1 MNHTNI
7 SSSSITSILFP
18 IFASY
23 KAVRTGDP
31 ADLAP
36 WLMYW
41 TTLSL
46 FLLVESQFYFIL
58 YWIPFYSWM
67 RLGVHLY
74 LVMPGKQG
82 SVYIYQAYVHPWLES
97 HERQIDDLIHQAHV
111 KGKAAGFD
119 AVTAA
124 IEYIRVNFLGGAPNQ
139 PPPPQAQGLSYS
151 ASLLSRFNMPSA
163 RPNAP
168 AHGAP
173 AGFGGY
179 GSADMFS
186 MIGKM
191 VQQSTYPTSMT
202 RDAQAADLAQP
213 GNLIPTSLSG
223 AERTDF
229 VNTQRDRLQTLL
241 QAFDREAGPSASYS
255 SAMPPPPT
263 SRSVSGRKSYLAPGD
278 EPQNYNMHKSRS
290 DSEFED
296 LAYEPMPDPDSFR
309 PPPPVS
315 RDSERRTS
323 SKEGGGGGGGWSNMI
338 WGNYGQKDSA
348 INPRK
353 DM

>member
-1 MNHTNI
+1 MPQATNT
-7 SSSSITSILFP
+7 STSSITSILFP
-18 IFASY
+18 IYASY
-23 KAVRTGDP
+23 KAIRTGDP
-31 ADLAP
+31 TDLAP

-46 FLLVESQFYFIL
+46 FLLVESHLYFIL
-58 YWIPFYSWM
+58 YWVPFYSWM

-97 HERQIDDLIHQAHV
+97 HERQIDELIHQVHA

-119 AVTAA
+119 AVQAA
-124 IEYIRVNFLGGAPNQ
+124 IEYIRVNFLGQAPHQ

-163 RPNAP
+163 RSTVAS
-168 AHGAP
+168 A
-173 AGFGGY
+173 
-179 GSADMFS
+179 GSADIFS
-186 MIGKM
+186 MLGKM
-191 VQQSTYPTSMT
+191 VQQSTYPTSTT
-202 RDAQAADLAQP
+202 RDAQADDLVQT
-213 GNLIPTSLSG
+213 GSLIPPSLSG
-223 AERTDF
+223 NERTDF

-241 QAFDREAGPSASYS
+241 QAFDREAGSASSYS

-263 SRSVSGRKSYLAPGD
+263 QRNVSGRKSYLSSNEGQQDYP
-278 EPQNYNMHKSRS
+278 MHKSRS

-309 PPPPVS
+309 PPPPPPNLSNS
-315 RDSERRTS
+315 RRS
-323 SKEGGGGGGGWSNMI
+323 SREGASGSGWSNMI

-348 INPRK
+348 VNPRK

>member
-1 MNHTNI
+1 M
-7 SSSSITSILFP
+7 TSILFP

-23 KAVRTGDP
+23 KAIRTGDP
-31 ADLAP
+31 ANLAP

-46 FLLVESQFYFIL
+46 FLVVESQFYFIL
-58 YWIPFYSWM
+58 YWVPFYAWM
-67 RLGVHLY
+67 RLALHLY

-97 HERQIDDLIHQAHV
+97 HERQIDDLIHEIHA

-119 AVTAA
+119 AVQAA
-124 IEYIRVNFLGGAPNQ
+124 IEYIRVNFLGQAPHQ

-163 RPNAP
+163 RSNVA
-168 AHGAP
+168 A
-173 AGFGGY
+173 AG
-179 GSADMFS
+179 STDIFS
-186 MIGKM
+186 MLGKM
-191 VQQSTYPTSMT
+191 VQQSTYPTST
-202 RDAQAADLAQP
+202 SRDAQVDDLTQT
-213 GNLIPTSLSG
+213 GSLIPPSLSG
-223 AERTDF
+223 TERSDF

-241 QAFDREAGPSASYS
+241 QAFDREAGSSASYS

-263 SRSVSGRKSYLAPGD
+263 SRNVSGRKSYLAPGD
-278 EPQNYNMHKSRS
+278 GPQNYPMHKSRS

-315 RDSERRTS
+315 MGSERRS
-323 SKEGGGGGGGWSNMI
+323 SREGGSGWSNMI

-348 INPRK
+348 VNPRK